1 MLKRTVLSLMIAFL
15 ILFLAAAPAWAGDIA
30 PVETDPDDEYEDI
43 FTYDDEDQDI
53 DEPPPETES
62 YIVVPGAE
70 PMDVFE
76 DRELKKKI
84 CIIHKEGDSILYYDS
99 HEDKIYHVWF
109 IDQNNET
116 VSGYIQ
122 VTAEEPTK
130 MHQDEVTTMA
140 SFFGADNREV
150 NGIFLSLFYTNVE
163 YPPAETPVPTEAPVT
178 EAPVTE
184 EPVQQITLT
193 NTPAVDA
200 QPTAE
205 PLINVQETA
214 APTEEPVETA
224 VVTQTA
230 VVQVIQTEAP
240 ATEAPVQITN
250 PPTEKPAEKPQAQNG
265 EVKSVTVKM
274 PSEDDLKALGVK
286 EDTPW
291 YSSLL
296 EGTNLFIVISVAAVI
311 LILLIILIVV
321 KVKKKSRG
329 SLLDR

>member
-30 PVETDPDDEYEDI
+30 PVETDPEDEYEDI

-76 DRELKKKI
+76 DSELKKKI

-184 EPVQQITLT
+184 VPVQQITLT
-193 NTPAVDA
+193 ETPVADN
-200 QPTAE
+200 PSTDE

>member
-1 MLKRTVLSLMIAFL
+1 MLKKTVLSLMIAFL

-30 PVETDPDDEYEDI
+30 PIEVDPDDEYEDI
-43 FTYDDEDQDI
+43 FTYDDEDVDI

-76 DRELKKKI
+76 DSELKKKI

-184 EPVQQITLT
+184 APVQQITLT
-193 NTPAVDA
+193 EAPVADNPSTD
-200 QPTAE
+200 E
-205 PLINVQETA
+205 PLIAVQETE

-274 PSEDDLKALGVK
+274 PSDDDLKALGVK

-311 LILLIILIVV
+311 LILLIILIIV